1 MCDKYTFVLGY
12 DVCTVY
18 NSVLSTILYPFGII
32 TFNTYLIF
40 LLHSYHILGTW
51 QQQLIVPDLNLM
63 KIPRIN
69 MPTAD
74 VQKDEKYARLFE
86 IAFLSSISVNP
97 CTSYRLLHDFSQLKR
112 GDVIIQNAANRLVY
126 ILHML

>member
-1 MCDKYTFVLGY
+1 
-12 DVCTVY
+12 
-18 NSVLSTILYPFGII
+18 
-32 TFNTYLIF
+32 
-40 LLHSYHILGTW
+40 
-51 QQQLIVPDLNLM
+51 
-63 KIPRIN
+63 